1 MAHYQVQIF
10 GDSLNY
16 KAVFPTTRYQGS
28 KQKIS
33 DWIWKSFEDLKFESF
48 LDAFSGTSCM
58 GFLAK
63 IQGKEV
69 TCNDI
74 LKFNSQVALAIIEN
88 SSSTLTKEDVNFLL
102 TRHDYVNYPTFIYD
116 NFKDTYYT
124 DEENAFLDMIIK
136 NIQQLDDKYKKA
148 IAYAATGQACLVKRP
163 FNLFHRKNLYVRF
176 ADVERSF
183 GNKTTWDKPFPHYF
197 KHFVRQF
204 NASVFSNNK
213 NNKVLNLDIFDV
225 PDNHYDLVYI
235 DTPYIS
241 TTGVGLDYFQLYHFL
256 EGVVDYANWS
266 DKIDHSSKH
275 RRLKPVYNIWV
286 DKKAITDAFDR
297 LFKKFQNS
305 ILVVSYRHPGIPDRE
320 TLKRLLEKYKDD
332 VVLKERDY
340 KYVLSKKNGEKN
352 GEILLIAK

>member
-10 GDSLNY
+10 RDSINY
-16 KAVFPTTRYQGS
+16 KVVFPTTRYQGS

-33 DWIWKSFEDLKFESF
+33 DWIWKSIEDLKFESF
-48 LDAFSGTSCM
+48 FDAFCGTSCM

-63 IQGKEV
+63 THGKEV

-74 LKFNSQVALAIIEN
+74 LKFNYQVALAIIEN
-88 SSSTLTKEDVNFLL
+88 SSSTLTKEDIDFLL
-102 TRHDYVNYPTFIYD
+102 TRHDYVDYPTFIHD
-116 NFKDTYYT
+116 NFKDIYFT

-136 NIQQLDDKYKKA
+136 NIQQLDDKYKRA
-148 IAYAATGQACLVKRP
+148 IAYAAIGQACLVKRP

-176 ADVERSF
+176 AKVERSF

-197 KHFVRQF
+197 KDFVRQF
-204 NASVFSNNK
+204 NAAVFSNNK
-213 NNKVLNLDIFDV
+213 NNRALNLDIQDV

-241 TTGVGLDYFQLYHFL
+241 PTGVGVDYFQFYHLL
-256 EGVVDYANWS
+256 EGIVDYDNWS
-266 DKIDHSSKH
+266 ERIDSSSKH
-275 RRLKPVYNIWV
+275 RRMRPVYNVWV

-297 LFKKFQNS
+297 LFKKFQDR
-305 ILVVSYRHPGIPDRE
+305 ILVVSYRHPGIPDKE
-320 TLKRLLEKYKDD
+320 TLKRLLEKYKGD

-340 KYVLSKKNGEKN
+340 KYVLSKKNGDKN
-352 GEILLIAK
+352 SELLLIAK